1 MAKQQSRFAAAQQ
14 AAQAGVGSG
23 GSELM
28 QRIFF
33 LIGAL
38 IVYRIGTHIPVPGVN
53 PIAIATLF
61 DQAGGSILDV
71 LNLFSG
77 GALERMS
84 LLALGVMPSISAS
97 IIMQMLTSV
106 YAPLKQL
113 KQEGEAGRRKIA
125 KYTKYGTVVLAIFQ
139 SLGMATAVSSQ
150 GTPGNPVVLIDPTAF
165 KITAVI
171 TLVAGTMFLVW
182 LGEQITDRG
191 IGNGMSLII
200 FAGIVA
206 GLPVAAGQ
214 TFELINGGSI
224 SKAFGLI
231 LLPLIFVVIAF
242 VVFIERAQRR
252 ITINYAQR
260 QQGKRMMAAQ
270 SSYFPLKLN
279 MAGVIPPIFA
289 SSIILFPASMI
300 SFFGS
305 DAVGGVAGV
314 LRNVA
319 SHMAPGNLLY
329 SVIYIVLIFF
339 FAFFYTA
346 LTFDPNEIADNL
358 KKQGATVPGMRPGKQ
373 TAGYIDSVVGKL
385 TFVGAIY
392 LAFICLIPEVLNT
405 KFGVPF
411 YFGGTSLLIIVVVI
425 MDLIS
430 QVQSHLMSSQYS
442 SLMKKTNL
450 TNSKSKGVG
459 KRKR

>member
-14 AAQAGVGSG
+14 AAQAGAGSG
-23 GSELM
+23 SSELM

-38 IVYRIGTHIPVPGVN
+38 IVYRIGTHIPVPGVD
-53 PIAIATLF
+53 PVGI
-61 DQAGGSILDV
+61 QAFFQQDGQGSIFGV

-77 GALERMS
+77 GALERAS
-84 LLALGVMPSISAS
+84 LLALGVMPYISAS
-97 IIMQMLTSV
+97 IIMQMLTAV
-106 YAPLKQL
+106 HPPLKQL
-113 KQEGEAGRRKIA
+113 KQEGEAGRRKIS
-125 KYTKYGTVVLAIFQ
+125 KYTKYGAVVLAIAQ
-139 SLGMATAVSSQ
+139 ALGISGAVASQ
-150 GTPGNPVVLIDPTAF
+150 VGANGAPLVLIDPVAF
-165 KITAVI
+165 KVTAVL

-206 GLPVAAGQ
+206 GLPVAAQQ
-214 TFELINGGSI
+214 TGVLISEGSI
-224 SKAFGLI
+224 SKAVGLA
-231 LLPLIFVVIAF
+231 LLPLVFGVIAL

-279 MAGVIPPIFA
+279 IAGVIPPIFA
-289 SSIILFPASMI
+289 SSIILFPASMVT
-300 SFFGS
+300 FFAPEDVSGL
-305 DAVGGVAGV
+305 AGA

-319 SHMAPGNLLY
+319 SFMTPGNVLY
-329 SVIYIVLIFF
+329 SVVFVALIFF

-346 LTFDPNEIADNL
+346 LTFDPEEIADNL

-373 TAGYIDSVVGKL
+373 TASYIDSVVGKL
-385 TFVGAIY
+385 TFVGAFY
-392 LAFICLIPEVLNT
+392 LAFVCLIPEVLQV

-411 YFGGTSLLIIVVVI
+411 YFGGTSLLIIVIVI
-425 MDLIS
+425 MDLVS
-430 QVQSHLMSSQYS
+430 QVQSHLMSSQYA

-450 TNSKSKGVG
+450 TNSKKSG
-459 KRKR
+459 KKR

>member
-23 GSELM
+23 TSELM
-28 QRIFF
+28 QRILF
-33 LIGAL
+33 LIGAM
-38 IVYRIGTHIPVPGVN
+38 IVYRIGTHIPVPGVD
-53 PIAIATLF
+53 PVGIQSF
-61 DQAGGSILDV
+61 FQQDGQGSIFGV

-77 GALERMS
+77 GALERAS
-84 LLALGVMPSISAS
+84 LLALGVMPYISAS
-97 IIMQMLTSV
+97 IIMQMLTAV
-106 YAPLKQL
+106 HPPLKQL
-113 KQEGEAGRRKIA
+113 KQEGEAGRRKISQ
-125 KYTKYGTVVLAIFQ
+125 YTKYGAVVLAIFQ
-139 SLGMATAVSSQ
+139 ALGISSAVSTQ
-150 GTPGNPVVLIDPTAF
+150 VGANGAPLVLIDPLAF
-165 KITAVI
+165 KVTAVL

-206 GLPVAAGQ
+206 GLPVAVGNTASLISSG
-214 TFELINGGSI
+214 EL
-224 SKAFGLI
+224 SKALGLF
-231 LLPLIFVVIAF
+231 LVPLVIGVIAL

-289 SSIILFPASMI
+289 SSIILFPASMVT
-300 SFFGS
+300 FFAPEDVS
-305 DAVGGVAGV
+305 GVAGA

-319 SHMAPGNLLY
+319 SYMSPGNVLY
-329 SVIYIVLIFF
+329 SVVFVGLIFF

-346 LTFDPNEIADNL
+346 LTFDPSEIAENL

-385 TFVGAIY
+385 TFVGAFY
-392 LAFICLIPEVLNT
+392 LAFVCLIPEILQV
-405 KFGVPF
+405 KFNVPF

-425 MDLIS
+425 MDLVG

-450 TNSKSKGVG
+450 TSSKKGG
-459 KRKR
+459 KKR